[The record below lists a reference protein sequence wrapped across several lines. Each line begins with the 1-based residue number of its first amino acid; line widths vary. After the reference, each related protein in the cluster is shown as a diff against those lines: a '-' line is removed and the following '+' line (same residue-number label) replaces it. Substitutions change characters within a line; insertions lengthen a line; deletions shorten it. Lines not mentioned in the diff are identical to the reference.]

1 MGKKTQN
8 LPMTEDERELLESW
22 IRAKTAPQRVVFRA
36 QICLF
41 AADGLPATEIA
52 ERLKTSRPTVLLWRK
67 RFQEQGPEGLT
78 KDAPR
83 GPSSR
88 KLDPEV
94 REAIVQATLNS
105 TPLDAPHWTT
115 RTLAKALGVSNATV
129 ARIWKTLG
137 AASRKKRS
145 GKRQKDKPSESRFVE
160 IAGVY
165 LNPPVRAFAL
175 RLKRGSFQGSFGCSF
190 SPSPLGE
197 RKLTQLRDSEI
208 GCDSCLSES
217 LKLLNSV
224 VTGHSDLDGAT
235 AGLWSFVQ
243 ELESNTSDG
252 SELHLFLEDADSVR
266 HLADNELGALPNICV
281 QIVPREYFSGHG
293 IQELLDGPAEDR
305 RDSSAAGVPDLV
317 AAVDAYIRGRNG
329 LGPFLWF
336 KRPTALEGPELCKVI
351 LETLRHLTE
360 LSASMAWQYF
370 NRPHLTLNKEE
381 AMNWKPKLESWFAAA
396 AFAEEGEHKTALEI
410 AEISIPETREAV
422 SILPSFSTAFA
433 AAAFAEENCHEY
445 AAEILTGVAR
455 KASFLETVGLRHAKV
470 FYGIADY
477 QESFVEAIG
486 LAGVRLKYLTVTM

>member
-8 LPMTEDERELLESW
+8 LPMTVDERELLESW
-22 IRAKTAPQRVVFRA
+22 IRAKTTPQRVVFRA

-41 AADGLPATEIA
+41 AAEGLPATEIA
-52 ERLKTSRPTVLLWRK
+52 DRMKTSRPTVLLWRK

-88 KLDPEV
+88 KLDPEI

-105 TPLDAPHWTT
+105 TPTDAPHWTT

-137 AASRKKRS
+137 AASRKKRT

-175 RLKRGSFQGSFGCSF
+175 KLERGSFQKSAGCSF
-190 SPSPLGE
+190 SPTHPRQEEL
-197 RKLTQLRDSEI
+197 RQLRDSGA

-224 VTGHSDLDGAT
+224 VAADRDSDGAT
-235 AGLWSFVQ
+235 AGLQSFVQ
-243 ELESNTSDG
+243 QLESNSRDG
-252 SELHLFLEDADSVR
+252 SELHLFLEDMDTVK
-266 HLADNELGALPNICV
+266 HLVDNRFGMSTNICI
-281 QIVPREYFSGHG
+281 QMVPRGYLSGQG
-293 IQELLDGPAEDR
+293 IHALLEGTTENKY
-305 RDSSAAGVPDLV
+305 SSAAGVSDLV
-317 AAVDAYIRGRNG
+317 AAVDAYIRGQSST
-329 LGPFLWF
+329 GPFLWLR
-336 KRPTALEGPELCKVI
+336 RPSVLEGPELCKVI

-370 NRPHLTLNKEE
+370 NRPHFAHNKEE

-396 AFAEEGEHKTALEI
+396 AFAEEGEHKTAIQI
-410 AEISIPETREAV
+410 AETPIPEVREAV
-422 SILPSFSTAFA
+422 SILPSFNTAFA

-445 AAEILTGVAR
+445 ASEILSGVSR
-455 KASFLETVGLRHAKV
+455 RASFLDAVGLRHAKV
-470 FYGIADY
+470 FYGIANCE
-477 QESFVEAIG
+477 ESFVEAVG
-486 LAGVRLKYLTVTM
+486 LAGVRLKYLTISM

>member
-8 LPMTEDERELLESW
+8 LPMTADERELLESW
-22 IRAKTAPQRVVFRA
+22 IRAKTTPQRVVFRA

-52 ERLKTSRPTVLLWRK
+52 DRMKTSRPTVLLWRK

-137 AASRKKRS
+137 AASRKKRG
-145 GKRQKDKPSESRFVE
+145 GKRQKEKPSESRFVE

-175 RLKRGSFQGSFGCSF
+175 KLERGSFQKSFGCSF
-190 SPSPLGE
+190 SPEKKS
-197 RKLTQLRDSEI
+197 TQLRDSAI

-224 VTGHSDLDGAT
+224 VTGHSDLDAAT
-235 AGLWSFVQ
+235 AGLWSFVHQ
-243 ELESNTSDG
+243 LESNISDG
-252 SELHLFLEDADSVR
+252 GELHLFLEDADSVKY
-266 HLADNELGALPNICV
+266 LVDNGLGALPNICV
-281 QIVPREYFSGHG
+281 QIVPRGYLSGHD
-293 IQELLDGPAEDR
+293 IQELLDGTAGNK
-305 RDSSAAGVPDLV
+305 RDSSAAGVSDLV
-317 AAVDAYIRGRNG
+317 AAVDAYIREQNG
-329 LGPFLWF
+329 SGPFLWS
-336 KRPTALEGPELCKVI
+336 KKPNILEGPELCKVI

-370 NRPHLTLNKEE
+370 NRPHFALNKEE

-396 AFAEEGEHKTALEI
+396 AFAEEGEHKTALQI
-410 AEISIPETREAV
+410 AETPIPETREAV
-422 SILPSFSTAFA
+422 SILPSLSTAFA

-445 AAEILTGVAR
+445 AAEILAGVAR
-455 KASFLETVGLRHAKV
+455 KASFLETVGLQHAKV
-470 FYGIADY
+470 FYGIAHY
-477 QESFVEAIG
+477 QESFVEAVG
-486 LAGVRLKYLTVTM
+486 LSGVRLKYLTVTM